1 MQTPPP
7 SDHHAYTYMEEF
19 YGGRIMLPPSEE
31 HLYTEQVSSEA
42 PYLRGAAEVLFL
54 HKHNRIM
61 MESDE

>member
-1 MQTPPP
+1 
-7 SDHHAYTYMEEF
+7 MEEF